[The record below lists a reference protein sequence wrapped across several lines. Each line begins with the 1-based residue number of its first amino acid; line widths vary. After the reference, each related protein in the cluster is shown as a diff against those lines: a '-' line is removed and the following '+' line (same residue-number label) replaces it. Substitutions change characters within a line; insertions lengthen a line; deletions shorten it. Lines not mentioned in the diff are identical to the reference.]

1 MANNNPMP
9 VPDSGEKPLSVVCEF
24 CECKL
29 TRRGQVIEISGKAKD
44 LRRLQDRIDKVETT
58 SGEQAETI
66 TRLERELAEAR
77 AAAPKP
83 KPAKAGGGWFDDDDD
98 DEGE

>member
-1 MANNNPMP
+1 MP
-9 VPDSGEKPLSVVCEF
+9 TPDGGGEKPLSVVCEF

-44 LRRLQDRIDKVETT
+44 LRKLQDRIDKLDAT
-58 SGEQAETI
+58 GAEQADTI

-77 AAAPKP
+77 AAVTK

-98 DEGE
+98 DDDE